1 MTEPRPVSD
10 KRVERSKA
18 KVLGET
24 YRQMAQVGLGGLSI
38 DEVSR
43 VSGVS
48 KTTIYRHWPSRS
60 ALLIDACS
68 RLNGT
73 PEAPDLGSLKE
84 DLRTLLSY
92 LAGQLETANW
102 SSVYPSVLDA
112 AERDPEISAM
122 QRSLHQ
128 SFMAPFVTVLARA
141 TRRGEIPPDRP
152 HDAII
157 AMLVGPLFFR
167 RWFSKERIDEAFL
180 DTVVSVI
187 IT

>member
-1 MTEPRPVSD
+1 MSD

-18 KVLGET
+18 KVLTET
-24 YRQMAQVGLGGLSI
+24 YRQMAQAGISGLSI

-43 VSGVS
+43 TSGVS

-68 RLNGT
+68 RLSGA
-73 PEAPDLGSLKE
+73 PEAPDTGSLKE
-84 DLRTLLSY
+84 DVRMLLSY
-92 LAGQLETANW
+92 FADQLETANW

-122 QRSLHQ
+122 QQSLHQ

-141 TRRGEIPPDRP
+141 TERGEVPSDSP
-152 HDAII
+152 HDALI

-167 RWFSKERIDEAFL
+167 RWFSKERIDEAFIGSL
-180 DTVVSVI
+180 IKTVLK
-187 IT
+187 

>member
-1 MTEPRPVSD
+1 MD

-18 KVLGET
+18 KVLAET

-43 VSGVS
+43 ASGVS

-68 RLNGT
+68 RLSGR
-73 PEAPDLGSLKE
+73 PEAPDSGSLKE
-84 DLRTLLSY
+84 DLRTLLCY
-92 LAGQLETANW
+92 LADQLETANW

-112 AERDPEISAM
+112 AERDPELSVM
-122 QRSLHQ
+122 QQSLHQ
-128 SFMAPFVTVLARA
+128 SFMAPLVTVLARA

-152 HDAII
+152 HDALV

-167 RWFSKERIDEAFL
+167 RWFSKERIDEAFI
-180 DTVVSVI
+180 DTLMSAI